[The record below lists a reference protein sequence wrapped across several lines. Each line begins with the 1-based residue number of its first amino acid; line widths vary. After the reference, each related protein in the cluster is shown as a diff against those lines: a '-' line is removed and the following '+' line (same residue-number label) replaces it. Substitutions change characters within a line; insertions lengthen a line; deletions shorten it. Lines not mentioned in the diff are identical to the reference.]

1 MSAARRVSEKAPSV
15 LGDFLELTKP
25 GITTMVL
32 MTACLGFYLGSGGSY
47 SPRLLLA
54 TLLGTGLVAA
64 AGAALNHLL
73 ERDTDALMGRTANRP
88 LPTGRMQPRS
98 ALVFGLALALAGL
111 VELWIA
117 VNALTALLGAV
128 ALLGYLVIYT
138 PLKRVTSL
146 STLVG
151 AVPGAIP
158 PMMGWTGASG
168 QLEAGAWVL
177 FGILFLWQ
185 LPHFLA
191 IGWLCREDY
200 AQAGFPLL
208 SVKDTDGHRTA
219 RQMMSYGAALI
230 PVSLL
235 PTALGLTGTVYLL
248 GAIALGVVFLGF
260 CVAFS
265 FSYSVRAAR
274 QVLLMSVVYLP
285 GVLAFILLDRGF

>member
-1 MSAARRVSEKAPSV
+1 
-15 LGDFLELTKP
+15 
-25 GITTMVL
+25 
-32 MTACLGFYLGSGGSY
+32 
-47 SPRLLLA
+47 RLLLA

-88 LPTGRMQPRS
+88 LPTGRLQPRS

-128 ALLGYLVIYT
+128 ALLGYLAIYT

-235 PTALGLTGTVYLL
+235 PTVLGLTGTIYLL
-248 GAIALGVVFLGF
+248 GAIALGLVFLGF

>member
-1 MSAARRVSEKAPSV
+1 MCAARRASEKDPTV
-15 LGDFLELTKP
+15 LGDLLELTKP

-32 MTACLGFYLGSGGSY
+32 ITACLGFYLGSEGSY
-47 SPRLLLA
+47 STRLLLS
-54 TLLGTGLVAA
+54 TLLGTWLVAA
-64 AGAALNHLL
+64 GGAALNHFL
-73 ERDTDALMGRTANRP
+73 ERDTDAMMRRTANRP
-88 LPTGRMQPRS
+88 LPTGRMQPKL
-98 ALVFGLALALAGL
+98 ALGFGLALSVAGL
-111 VELWIA
+111 VQLWFA
-117 VNALTALLGAV
+117 VNPLTAGLGTA
-128 ALLGYLVIYT
+128 ALIGYVLIYT

-146 STLVG
+146 ATLVG
-151 AVPGAIP
+151 AVPGAVP

-168 QLEAGAWVL
+168 QLETGAWVL

-208 SVKDTDGHRTA
+208 TVKDIDGHRTA
-219 RQMMSYGAALI
+219 RHMMVYGAALI
-230 PVSLL
+230 PVSIL
-235 PTALGLTGTVYLL
+235 PSVLGLTGATYLV
-248 GAIALGVVFLGF
+248 GAIALGLVFLGF

-285 GVLAFILLDRGF
+285 AVLAFIFLDRGF

>member
-248 GAIALGVVFLGF
+248 GAIALGLVFLGF

>member
-235 PTALGLTGTVYLL
+235 PTALGLTGTIYLL
-248 GAIALGVVFLGF
+248 GAIALGLVFLGF

>member
-88 LPTGRMQPRS
+88 LPTGRLQPRS

-235 PTALGLTGTVYLL
+235 PTALGLTGTIYLL
-248 GAIALGVVFLGF
+248 GAIALGLVFLGF